1 MGLYSNHFRIP
12 KWYKITEKDVDNVWT
27 PDVMFLNAVETETVK
42 FWGKAQSTYD
52 FWLQTRHDKFN
63 LNYKAVLLTFK
74 KAMKVTFTCDFD
86 FGHYPYD
93 FHECNFDFGIPGV
106 YINDTVIMAPIKIL
120 NGTQAVLLDYEK
132 SIPSDHLP
140 YSFTITRK
148 DQFPVPEYEYLAP
161 FVGVII
167 KFKRNDLG
175 V

>member
-1 MGLYSNHFRIP
+1 
-12 KWYKITEKDVDNVWT
+12 
-27 PDVMFLNAVETETVK
+27 
-42 FWGKAQSTYD
+42 
-52 FWLQTRHDKFN
+52 
-63 LNYKAVLLTFK
+63 
-74 KAMKVTFTCDFD
+74 
-86 FGHYPYD
+86 
-93 FHECNFDFGIPGV
+93 
-106 YINDTVIMAPIKIL
+106 MAPIKIL

-175 V
+175 VLAGVFYMPTAIFSALSWISFFIKPEQVCIIAMGVFKEF